1 MFMRRK
7 KGFSLV
13 EMLVVIAIIAVLVSI
28 IIPTVGAS
36 QTKANAAANAANLRS
51 VKGQLAVLMVDGQFT
66 HDDAT
71 SPTVL
76 LSSIAE
82 RAEAADKA
90 GYPIL
95 AGTFRFIYGL
105 VDSASKWL
113 PDQIGEAVNR
123 MNNTYYAQD
132 GKITIAGV
140 DYAAPSSK
148 AVSVDGLTLRKDTEM
163 TVTFAENSIIVT
175 YDGITSDVFA
185 AIAESGDASTVN
197 MSNTAHGYV
206 DANGDGLCDYCNN
219 EHGIIDEIVG
229 GLDGAIGGGHTCTDS
244 DSNCVCDDVNCG
256 LSVHDFEADFLWGD
270 PHKCK
275 KCDQKT
281 ACNSSKVTADGHFCS
296 VCDKTMVSH
305 SGSGCSV
312 AGCPYH
318 PVECGCSNYEATRP
332 DAGWW
337 TDDSCK
343 NCDGHDAHS
352 GGSCTKIVWRAG

>member
-7 KGFSLV
+7 KGFSLI

-36 QTKANAAANAANLRS
+36 QTKSNAAANAANLRS
-51 VKGQLAVLMVDGQFT
+51 VQGQLAVLMVDGQFT

-82 RAEAADKA
+82 RADAAEEA

-105 VDSASKWL
+105 VDYASQWM
-113 PDQIGEAVNR
+113 PDQIGDAVNR

-132 GKITIAGV
+132 GKITIGGV

-163 TVTFAENSIIVT
+163 TVTFAENNIIVT

-185 AIAESGDASTVN
+185 AIAETGDASTVN

-229 GLDGAIGGGHTCTDS
+229 GLDGAIGGGHTCTDA
-244 DSNCVCDDVNCG
+244 DENCVCDDVNCG
-256 LSVHDFEADFLWGD
+256 MAVHNFYSGLMGTN
-270 PHKCK
+270 PHKCRD
-275 KCDQKT
+275 CGQIT

-296 VCDKTMVSH
+296 VCDDLQNNHTGETTCTIPGCTYKAATCECTSNNCNSYRGCHH
-305 SGSGCSV
+305 SRHNGQT
-312 AGCPYH
+312 
-318 PVECGCSNYEATRP
+318 CGA
-332 DAGWW
+332 AIW
-337 TDDSCK
+337 
-343 NCDGHDAHS
+343 
-352 GGSCTKIVWRAG
+352 VQ